1 MQKEQEMQTEE
12 PLRLALP
19 AEPENVAVVRRAV
32 AERGER
38 IGLDQV
44 GIDDLKTV
52 VSEACGNVVRHAYP
66 PSEAGSLEVEMN
78 ARGDAIELVVRDH
91 GAGIRP
97 GPIDPG
103 GLRMGLLLI
112 GALSSSFTLSS
123 ARGRGTEVTMRLAKP
138 EAPPA

>member
-1 MQKEQEMQTEE
+1 MQTQE
-12 PLRLALP
+12 PLRLALA
-19 AEPENVAVVRRAV
+19 AEPENVAVVREAV
-32 AERGER
+32 AEHAEQ
-38 IGLDQV
+38 IGVAGV

-66 PSEAGSLEVEMN
+66 TPGEGFLEVEMLEQ
-78 ARGDAIELVVRDH
+78 DASIKLVVRDY

-112 GALSSSFTLSS
+112 GALSSSFSLFS
-123 ARGRGTEVTMRLAKP
+123 ARGQGTELTVTLAKAWRP
-138 EAPPA
+138 QA